1 MLREI
6 LTNGYID
13 KNINLSQKSTS
24 PKKSDSKIK
33 KPNSVKQLNFYQTQ
47 KNMNFNGK
55 PIFEEKI
62 EIIKQRPDYLLNQ
75 NNESTNPTMNNNKQ
89 FIYSNEKTKNIK
101 SSQNINSNINMKELY
116 NNNEYSDIGELESNN
131 NNNID
136 NLNEIII
143 NSSKN
148 NKNIKSNTKK
158 NNTNN
163 NYYTFKA
170 KNENNTENR
179 TSKNES
185 EKNLEIDMTM
195 LTPEGIDKVKLLE
208 DYIAQIK
215 ENVNEINENKI
226 QELQSQ
232 KEQLEYN
239 VKFLSNSIIL
249 SKKKFNDNIQIE
261 KNLLLEKEKA
271 GHDSKKANKEAFNL
285 QKEIPIN
292 KVENE
297 LMKNQ
302 ITQAKEETKNINN
315 YLIEIER
322 QTKEIQ
328 DEIKK
333 INVKISS
340 AIKEKDK
347 VSNEINAIKKKN
359 DILRTKI
366 YKAEKSA
373 NEFLFY
379 VGQLAKSTEKN
390 KIK

>member
-13 KNINLSQKSTS
+13 KNIYLSQKSSS
-24 PKKSDSKIK
+24 PKKSNSTIK
-33 KPNSVKQLNFYQTQ
+33 KPNSIKQLNLYQTQ
-47 KNMNFNGK
+47 KNLDFNSK

-62 EIIKQRPDYLLNQ
+62 EIIKKRPDYILNQ

-89 FIYSNEKTKNIK
+89 SLYSNEKTKYIK
-101 SSQNINSNINMKELY
+101 STQNINNSNINIKEIC
-116 NNNEYSDIGELESNN
+116 NNNEYSEIGELESTNN
-131 NNNID
+131 NNNIEHLKD
-136 NLNEIII
+136 III
-143 NSSKN
+143 NNSKN
-148 NKNIKSNTKK
+148 NKNTKSNTKK
-158 NNTNN
+158 NNS
-163 NYYTFKA
+163 YTFKE
-170 KNENNTENR
+170 KNENNTGNK

-185 EKNLEIDMTM
+185 EQNLEVNMTM
-195 LTPEGIDKVKLLE
+195 LTPEGVDKIKLLE

-215 ENVNEINENKI
+215 ENANEITENRI

-239 VKFLSNSIIL
+239 VKFLSNNILL
-249 SKKKFNDNIQIE
+249 SKKKFNDNIKIE

-271 GHDSKKANKEAFNL
+271 GYDSKKATKDAFNL
-285 QKEIPIN
+285 QKELPSSR
-292 KVENE
+292 VEIE
-297 LMKNQ
+297 IMKNQ

-333 INVKISS
+333 INVKISA
-340 AIKEKDK
+340 AIKDKDK
-347 VSNEINAIKKKN
+347 IVNEITAMKKKN
-359 DILRTKI
+359 SILRNKI
-366 YKAEKSA
+366 YKAENSA

-379 VGQLAKSTEKN
+379 VGQLAKSTEKI

>member
-47 KNMNFNGK
+47 KNLNFKDK

-215 ENVNEINENKI
+215 ENANEINENKI

-271 GHDSKKANKEAFNL
+271 GYDSKKANKEAFNL

>member
-13 KNINLSQKSTS
+13 KNIYLSQKSSS
-24 PKKSDSKIK
+24 PKKSNSTIK
-33 KPNSVKQLNFYQTQ
+33 KPNSIKQLNLYQTQ
-47 KNMNFNGK
+47 KNLDFNSK

-62 EIIKQRPDYLLNQ
+62 EIIKKRPDYILNQ

-89 FIYSNEKTKNIK
+89 SLYSNEKTKYIR
-101 SSQNINSNINMKELY
+101 STQNINNSNINIKEIC
-116 NNNEYSDIGELESNN
+116 NNNEYSEIGELESTNN
-131 NNNID
+131 NNNIEHLKD
-136 NLNEIII
+136 III
-143 NSSKN
+143 NNSKN
-148 NKNIKSNTKK
+148 NKNTKSNTKK
-158 NNTNN
+158 NNS
-163 NYYTFKA
+163 YTFKE
-170 KNENNTENR
+170 KNENNTGNK

-185 EKNLEIDMTM
+185 EQNLEFNMTM
-195 LTPEGIDKVKLLE
+195 LTPEGVDKIKLLE

-215 ENVNEINENKI
+215 ENANEITENRI

-239 VKFLSNSIIL
+239 VKFLSNNILL
-249 SKKKFNDNIQIE
+249 SKKKFNDNIKIE

-271 GHDSKKANKEAFNL
+271 GYDSKKATKDAFNL
-285 QKEIPIN
+285 QKELPSN
-292 KVENE
+292 RVEIE
-297 LMKNQ
+297 IMKNQ

-333 INVKISS
+333 INVKISA
-340 AIKEKDK
+340 AIKDKDK
-347 VSNEINAIKKKN
+347 IVNEITAMKKKN
-359 DILRTKI
+359 SILRNKI
-366 YKAEKSA
+366 YKAENSA

-379 VGQLAKSTEKN
+379 VGQLAKSTEKI

>member
-13 KNINLSQKSTS
+13 KNIYLSQKSSS
-24 PKKSDSKIK
+24 PKKSNSTIK
-33 KPNSVKQLNFYQTQ
+33 KPNSIKQLNLYQTQ
-47 KNMNFNGK
+47 KNLDFNSK

-62 EIIKQRPDYLLNQ
+62 EIIKQRPDYILNQ

-89 FIYSNEKTKNIK
+89 SLYSNEKTKYIK
-101 SSQNINSNINMKELY
+101 STQNINNSNINIKEIC
-116 NNNEYSDIGELESNN
+116 NNNEYSEIGELESTNNNN
-131 NNNID
+131 NNNIEHLKD
-136 NLNEIII
+136 LII
-143 NSSKN
+143 NNSKN
-148 NKNIKSNTKK
+148 NKNTKSNTKK
-158 NNTNN
+158 NNS
-163 NYYTFKA
+163 YTFKE
-170 KNENNTENR
+170 KNENNTGNK

-185 EKNLEIDMTM
+185 EQNLEFNMTM
-195 LTPEGIDKVKLLE
+195 LTPEGVDKIKLLE

-215 ENVNEINENKI
+215 ENANEITENRI

-239 VKFLSNSIIL
+239 VKFLSNNILL
-249 SKKKFNDNIQIE
+249 SKKKFNDNIKIE

-271 GHDSKKANKEAFNL
+271 GYDSKKATKDAFNL
-285 QKEIPIN
+285 QKELPSN
-292 KVENE
+292 RVEIE
-297 LMKNQ
+297 IMKNQ

-333 INVKISS
+333 INVKISA
-340 AIKEKDK
+340 AIKDKDK
-347 VSNEINAIKKKN
+347 IVNEITAMKKKN
-359 DILRTKI
+359 SILRNKI
-366 YKAEKSA
+366 YKAENSA

-379 VGQLAKSTEKN
+379 VGQLAKSTEKI

>member
-47 KNMNFNGK
+47 KNMNFKDK

-215 ENVNEINENKI
+215 ENANEINENKI

>member
-13 KNINLSQKSTS
+13 KNIYLSQKSSS
-24 PKKSDSKIK
+24 PKKSNSTIK
-33 KPNSVKQLNFYQTQ
+33 KPNSIKQLNLYQTQ
-47 KNMNFNGK
+47 KNLDFNSK
-55 PIFEEKI
+55 PIFEDKI
-62 EIIKQRPDYLLNQ
+62 EIIKQRPDYILNQ

-89 FIYSNEKTKNIK
+89 SLYSNEKTKYIK
-101 SSQNINSNINMKELY
+101 STQNINNSNINIKEIC
-116 NNNEYSDIGELESNN
+116 NNNEYSEIGELESTNN
-131 NNNID
+131 NNNIEHLKD
-136 NLNEIII
+136 III
-143 NSSKN
+143 NNSKN
-148 NKNIKSNTKK
+148 NKNTKSNTKK
-158 NNTNN
+158 NNS
-163 NYYTFKA
+163 YTFKE
-170 KNENNTENR
+170 KNENNTGNK

-185 EKNLEIDMTM
+185 EQNLEFNMTM
-195 LTPEGIDKVKLLE
+195 LTPEGVDKIKLLE

-215 ENVNEINENKI
+215 ENANEITENRI

-239 VKFLSNSIIL
+239 VKFLSNNILL
-249 SKKKFNDNIQIE
+249 SKKKFNDNIKIE

-271 GHDSKKANKEAFNL
+271 GYDSKKATKDAFNL
-285 QKEIPIN
+285 QKELPSN
-292 KVENE
+292 RVEIE
-297 LMKNQ
+297 IMKNQ

-333 INVKISS
+333 INVKISA
-340 AIKEKDK
+340 AIKDKDK
-347 VSNEINAIKKKN
+347 IVNEITAMKKKN
-359 DILRTKI
+359 SILRNKI
-366 YKAEKSA
+366 YKAENSA

-379 VGQLAKSTEKN
+379 VGQLAKSTEKI

>member
-47 KNMNFNGK
+47 KNLNFKDK

-116 NNNEYSDIGELESNN
+116 NNNEYSDIGELESIN

-215 ENVNEINENKI
+215 ENANEINENKI

-271 GHDSKKANKEAFNL
+271 GHDTKKANKEAFNL
-285 QKEIPIN
+285 QKEIPVN

-347 VSNEINAIKKKN
+347 VSNEINAIKKRM
-359 DILRTKI
+359 I
-366 YKAEKSA
+366 
-373 NEFLFY
+373 F
-379 VGQLAKSTEKN
+379 
-390 KIK
+390 

>member
-6 LTNGYID
+6 LTNGYVD
-13 KNINLSQKSTS
+13 KNIYLSQKSLS
-24 PKKSDSKIK
+24 PKKSDSKLL
-33 KPNSVKQLNFYQTQ
+33 KPGSFKQLNLYQTQ
-47 KNMNFNGK
+47 KNLNFNSK
-55 PIFEEKI
+55 PIFDEKI
-62 EIIKQRPDYLLNQ
+62 EMIKQRPDYILNQ

-89 FIYSNEKTKNIK
+89 FLYSNEKTKNIK
-101 SSQNINSNINMKELY
+101 ASQNINNLNMKDIY
-116 NNNEYSDIGELESNN
+116 NNNNEYSDIGELDSNN
-131 NNNID
+131 NNIE

-143 NSSKN
+143 NNNNNPKPKSKP
-148 NKNIKSNTKK
+148 KK
-158 NNTNN
+158 NNNTS
-163 NYYTFKA
+163 YKE
-170 KNENNTENR
+170 KNSNNTENK
-179 TSKNES
+179 TSKNET
-185 EKNLEIDMTM
+185 EQNLEFNMTM
-195 LTPEGIDKVKLLE
+195 LTPEGIDKIKLLE

-215 ENVNEINENKI
+215 ENANDINENKI

-239 VKFLSNSIIL
+239 VKYLSNNIML
-249 SKKKFNDNIQIE
+249 SKKKYNDNIKKE

-271 GHDSKKANKEAFNL
+271 GYDTKKANKDAFNL
-285 QKEIPIN
+285 QKELPN
-292 KVENE
+292 NRVEIE
-297 LMKNQ
+297 IMKNQ

-340 AIKEKDK
+340 AVKEKDK
-347 VSNEINAIKKKN
+347 ISNEITAIKKKN
-359 DILRTKI
+359 NILRNKI
-366 YKAEKSA
+366 YKAENSA

-379 VGQLAKSTEKN
+379 VGQLAKSTEKI

>member
-13 KNINLSQKSTS
+13 KNIYLSQKSSS
-24 PKKSDSKIK
+24 PKKSNSTIK
-33 KPNSVKQLNFYQTQ
+33 KPNSIKQLNLYQTQ
-47 KNMNFNGK
+47 KNLDFNSK

-62 EIIKQRPDYLLNQ
+62 EIIKQRPDYILNQ

-89 FIYSNEKTKNIK
+89 SLYSNEKTKYIK
-101 SSQNINSNINMKELY
+101 STQNINNSNINIKEIC
-116 NNNEYSDIGELESNN
+116 NNNEYSEIGELESTNN
-131 NNNID
+131 NNNIEHLKD
-136 NLNEIII
+136 III
-143 NSSKN
+143 NNSKN
-148 NKNIKSNTKK
+148 NKNTKSNTKK
-158 NNTNN
+158 NNS
-163 NYYTFKA
+163 YTFKE
-170 KNENNTENR
+170 KNENNTGNK

-185 EKNLEIDMTM
+185 EQNLEFNMTM
-195 LTPEGIDKVKLLE
+195 LTPEGVDKIKLLE

-215 ENVNEINENKI
+215 ENANEITENRI

-239 VKFLSNSIIL
+239 VKFLSNNILL
-249 SKKKFNDNIQIE
+249 SKKKFNDNIKIE

-271 GHDSKKANKEAFNL
+271 GYDSKKATKDAFNL
-285 QKEIPIN
+285 QKELPSN
-292 KVENE
+292 RVEIE
-297 LMKNQ
+297 IMKNQ

-333 INVKISS
+333 INVKISA
-340 AIKEKDK
+340 AIKDKDK
-347 VSNEINAIKKKN
+347 IVNEITAMKKKN
-359 DILRTKI
+359 SILRNKI
-366 YKAEKSA
+366 YKAENSA

-379 VGQLAKSTEKN
+379 VGQLAKSTEKI

>member
-13 KNINLSQKSTS
+13 KNIYLSQKSSS
-24 PKKSDSKIK
+24 PKKSNSTIK
-33 KPNSVKQLNFYQTQ
+33 KPNSIKQLNLYQTQ
-47 KNMNFNGK
+47 KNFDFNSK

-62 EIIKQRPDYLLNQ
+62 EIIKQRPDYILNQ
-75 NNESTNPTMNNNKQ
+75 NNESTNPTINNNKQ
-89 FIYSNEKTKNIK
+89 SLYSNEKSKYIK
-101 SSQNINSNINMKELY
+101 STQNINSSNINIKEIC
-116 NNNEYSDIGELESNN
+116 NNNEYSEIGELESNTN
-131 NNNID
+131 NNNIEHLKD
-136 NLNEIII
+136 III
-143 NSSKN
+143 NNSKN
-148 NKNIKSNTKK
+148 NKNTKSNTKK
-158 NNTNN
+158 NNS
-163 NYYTFKA
+163 YTFKE
-170 KNENNTENR
+170 KNENNTGNK

-185 EKNLEIDMTM
+185 EQNLEFNMTM
-195 LTPEGIDKVKLLE
+195 LTPEGVDKIKLLE

-215 ENVNEINENKI
+215 ENSNEINENKI

-239 VKFLSNSIIL
+239 VKFLSNNILL
-249 SKKKFNDNIQIE
+249 SKKKFNENVKIE

-271 GHDSKKANKEAFNL
+271 GYDSKKATKDAFNL
-285 QKEIPIN
+285 QKELPSN
-292 KVENE
+292 RVEIE
-297 LMKNQ
+297 IMKNQ

-333 INVKISS
+333 INVKISA
-340 AIKEKDK
+340 AIKDKDK
-347 VSNEINAIKKKN
+347 IVNEITAMKKKN
-359 DILRTKI
+359 SILRNKI
-366 YKAEKSA
+366 YKAENSA

-379 VGQLAKSTEKN
+379 VGQLAKSTEKS

>member
-47 KNMNFNGK
+47 KNMNFKDK

-179 TSKNES
+179 TSKNGS

-215 ENVNEINENKI
+215 ENANEINENKI

-359 DILRTKI
+359 DILRNKI

>member
-47 KNMNFNGK
+47 KNLNFKDK

-215 ENVNEINENKI
+215 ENANEINENKI

-359 DILRTKI
+359 DILRNKI

>member
-62 EIIKQRPDYLLNQ
+62 EIIKQRPDYILNQ

-89 FIYSNEKTKNIK
+89 FLYSNEKTKNIK
-101 SSQNINSNINMKELY
+101 LFQNINSNINMKELY
-116 NNNEYSDIGELESNN
+116 NNNEYSDIGELESN

-215 ENVNEINENKI
+215 ENANEINENKI

>member
-47 KNMNFNGK
+47 KNLNFKDK

-116 NNNEYSDIGELESNN
+116 NNNEYSDIGELESIN

-215 ENVNEINENKI
+215 ENANEINENKI

-271 GHDSKKANKEAFNL
+271 GHDTKKANKEAFNL
-285 QKEIPIN
+285 QKEIPVN

-340 AIKEKDK
+340 VIKEKDK

>member
-13 KNINLSQKSTS
+13 KNIYLSQKSSS
-24 PKKSDSKIK
+24 PKKSNSTIK
-33 KPNSVKQLNFYQTQ
+33 KPNSIKQLNLYQTQ
-47 KNMNFNGK
+47 KNLDFNSK

-62 EIIKQRPDYLLNQ
+62 EIIKKRPDYILNQ

-89 FIYSNEKTKNIK
+89 SLYSNEKTKYIK
-101 SSQNINSNINMKELY
+101 STQNINNSNINIKEIC
-116 NNNEYSDIGELESNN
+116 NNNEYSEIGELESTNNNN
-131 NNNID
+131 NNNIEHLKD
-136 NLNEIII
+136 LII
-143 NSSKN
+143 NNSKN
-148 NKNIKSNTKK
+148 NKNTKSNTKK
-158 NNTNN
+158 NNS
-163 NYYTFKA
+163 YTFKE
-170 KNENNTENR
+170 KNENNTGNK

-185 EKNLEIDMTM
+185 EQNLEFNMTM
-195 LTPEGIDKVKLLE
+195 LTPEGVDKIKLLE

-215 ENVNEINENKI
+215 ENANEITENRI

-239 VKFLSNSIIL
+239 VKFLSNNILL
-249 SKKKFNDNIQIE
+249 SKKKFNDNIKIE

-271 GHDSKKANKEAFNL
+271 GYDSKKATKDAFNL
-285 QKEIPIN
+285 QKELPSN
-292 KVENE
+292 RVEIE
-297 LMKNQ
+297 IMKNQ

-333 INVKISS
+333 INVKISA
-340 AIKEKDK
+340 AIKDKDK
-347 VSNEINAIKKKN
+347 IVNEITAMKKKN
-359 DILRTKI
+359 SILRNKI
-366 YKAEKSA
+366 YKAENSA

-379 VGQLAKSTEKN
+379 VGQLAKSTEKI

>member
-13 KNINLSQKSTS
+13 KNIYLSQKSSS
-24 PKKSDSKIK
+24 PKKSNSTIK
-33 KPNSVKQLNFYQTQ
+33 KPNSIKQLNLYQTQ
-47 KNMNFNGK
+47 KNLDFNSK

-62 EIIKQRPDYLLNQ
+62 EIIKQRPDYILNQ

-89 FIYSNEKTKNIK
+89 SLYSNEKTKYIK
-101 SSQNINSNINMKELY
+101 STQNINNSNINIKEIC
-116 NNNEYSDIGELESNN
+116 NNNEYSEIGELESNTN
-131 NNNID
+131 NNNIEHLKD
-136 NLNEIII
+136 III
-143 NSSKN
+143 NNSKN
-148 NKNIKSNTKK
+148 NKNTKSNTKK
-158 NNTNN
+158 NNS
-163 NYYTFKA
+163 YTFKE
-170 KNENNTENR
+170 KNENNTGNK

-185 EKNLEIDMTM
+185 EQNLEFNMTM
-195 LTPEGIDKVKLLE
+195 LTPEGVDKIKLLE

-215 ENVNEINENKI
+215 ENANEITENRI

-239 VKFLSNSIIL
+239 VKFLSNNILL
-249 SKKKFNDNIQIE
+249 SKKKFNDNIKIE

-271 GHDSKKANKEAFNL
+271 GYDSKKATKDAFNL
-285 QKEIPIN
+285 QKELPSN
-292 KVENE
+292 RVEIE
-297 LMKNQ
+297 IMKNQ

-333 INVKISS
+333 INVKISA
-340 AIKEKDK
+340 AIKDKDK
-347 VSNEINAIKKKN
+347 IVNEITAMKKKN
-359 DILRTKI
+359 SILRNKI
-366 YKAEKSA
+366 YKAENSA

-379 VGQLAKSTEKN
+379 VGQLAKSTEKI